1 MATPEKTHG
10 YTIKYDSTVVGDIDA
25 GIANATNCYIKI
37 PKDTPVSPAFYN
49 WFMANATKIPKL
61 STVLN
66 DIVGLILQQPQIQ
79 VLDRITGLSVISKK

>member
-37 PKDTPVSPAFYN
+37 TKDTPVSPAFYN
-49 WFMANATKIPKL
+49 
-61 STVLN
+61 
-66 DIVGLILQQPQIQ
+66 
-79 VLDRITGLSVISKK
+79 

>member
-10 YTIKYDSTVVGDIDA
+10 YTINYDSTVVGETDV
-25 GIANATNCYIKI
+25 GIVNATNCYIKI
-37 PKDTPVSPAFYN
+37 LKDTPVSPAFYS

-66 DIVGLILQQPQIQ
+66 DNSWADIATAADLGIGQNY
-79 VLDRITGLSVISKK
+79 